1 MAGETVDASRQTAD
15 APQEANSLVL
25 QLEHQLQHLIL
36 AGEISPGE
44 RLNEIHLSQRF
55 GTSRGPLREA
65 MRGLEARG
73 LVTMVR
79 NRGMYVRAISASEAL
94 EIYDV
99 RAAIFGLAGRL
110 LTEIVTDAMLA
121 DLFRHLEKMD
131 DLAAQKDVEGYYQAN
146 LAFHDFLME
155 STGNKVLKREYKALV
170 DKLHLCRVRGLVQSG
185 GLSISNREHR
195 EMIDSI
201 ASGDKYRAQEA
212 FFRHVERAK
221 ARFLRASTDESQAE
235 KAQSSK

>member
-1 MAGETVDASRQTAD
+1 MASDTVDETQTGAD
-15 APQEANSLVL
+15 DPKETNSLVL

-36 AGEISPGE
+36 AGEIKPGE

-79 NRGMYVRAISASEAL
+79 NRGMYVRAISPDEAL

-110 LTEIVTDAMLA
+110 LTELVTDSMLS
-121 DLFRHLEKMD
+121 DLFQHLEDMD
-131 DLAAQKDVEGYYQAN
+131 RLVAAKDVEGYYQAN

-155 STGNKVLKREYKALV
+155 ATGNKALKREYKALV

-221 ARFLRASTDESQAE
+221 ARFMRATISDE
-235 KAQSSK
+235 KADPPHSHK

>member
-1 MAGETVDASRQTAD
+1 MAGQVKATNTQDEGARKDAS
-15 APQEANSLVL
+15 SLVL
-25 QLEHQLQHLIL
+25 QLERQLETLIL
-36 AGEISPGE
+36 TGELDPGA

-79 NRGMYVRAISASEAL
+79 NRGMYVRAISTEEAL

-110 LTEIVTDAMLA
+110 LTEKVTDQMLEK
-121 DLFRHLEKMD
+121 LSEHLERMD
-131 DLAAQKDVEGYYQAN
+131 SFAAAHDVDGYYHAN
-146 LAFHDFLME
+146 LDFHDYLMRA
-155 STGNKVLKREYKALV
+155 TGNKVIMREYKALV
-170 DKLHLCRVRGLVQSG
+170 DKLHLCRVRGLVQAG
-185 GLSISNREHR
+185 GLAVSNREHR
-195 EMIDSI
+195 EMVDSI

-221 ARFLRASTDESQAE
+221 ARFQRASLVSVASSGPAQA
-235 KAQSSK
+235 